1 MVIDSSAVLA
11 ILLQE
16 PEAELMAAAISDDAV
31 RLMSTVSLLET
42 AIVIEVRKGPPG
54 GRELDLMLH
63 RARIEIVSFNSEQA
77 EIARD
82 AWLRFGRSRH
92 PAALDMGDCCS
103 YALSRSSGE
112 PLLFKGTDFARTD
125 VLQIPA
131 TQPRNSD
138 GVS

>member
-31 RLMSTVSLLET
+31 RLMSAVSLLET
-42 AIVIEVRKGPPG
+42 AIVIEVRKGSPG
-54 GRELDLMLH
+54 GRELDLLLH
-63 RARIEIVSFNSEQA
+63 RARIEIVSFNAEQA

-82 AWLRFGRSRH
+82 AWLRFGKSRH
-92 PAALDMGDCCS
+92 PAALNMGDCCS

-112 PLLFKGTDFARTD
+112 PMLFKGKDFARTD
-125 VLQIPA
+125 AVQVRA
-131 TQPRNSD
+131 TDRKS
-138 GVS
+138 VV